1 MKTIDISKF
10 DIRLSYLTTNDIKQW
25 NKLNRFSRTL
35 WFENTISGPD
45 FDYSRLSIVIFKL
58 YPHYSTWSHVPRKNG
73 GYLLQ
78 NNNSNSILT
87 INADLMNGW
96 WNILKKLSGN
106 NLTNTKRSDTTLQ
119 LYNEFYQISDKEIS
133 TQLSIKFGHNIKVW
147 DAFLNYLDTVY
158 TIGNLSP
165 AGANPGGGGLD
176 LWTDKLLKLKQNW
189 FDKSSSDQQP
199 EYAPNS
205 ILDKWKPL
213 LQQSYP
219 SIDKNNWK
227 NFIDNHFYLQYVDD
241 EYELSP
247 LTLNINEDESI
258 VSFLDQLSGRIIER
272 GRTIED
278 SINKTIEFD
287 TIPYNSIVLK

>member
-1 MKTIDISKF
+1 M
-10 DIRLSYLTTNDIKQW
+10 
-25 NKLNRFSRTL
+25 
-35 WFENTISGPD
+35 
-45 FDYSRLSIVIFKL
+45 
-58 YPHYSTWSHVPRKNG
+58 H
-73 GYLLQ
+73 
-78 NNNSNSILT
+78 
-87 INADLMNGW
+87 
-96 WNILKKLSGN
+96 
-106 NLTNTKRSDTTLQ
+106 
-119 LYNEFYQISDKEIS
+119 
-133 TQLSIKFGHNIKVW
+133 
-147 DAFLNYLDTVY
+147 AFLNYLDTVY

-247 LTLNINEDESI
+247 LTLNINENESI
-258 VSFLDQLSGRIIER
+258 VSFLAQLSGRIIER

>member
-1 MKTIDISKF
+1 
-10 DIRLSYLTTNDIKQW
+10 
-25 NKLNRFSRTL
+25 
-35 WFENTISGPD
+35 
-45 FDYSRLSIVIFKL
+45 
-58 YPHYSTWSHVPRKNG
+58 
-73 GYLLQ
+73 
-78 NNNSNSILT
+78 
-87 INADLMNGW
+87 MNGW
-96 WNILKKLSGN
+96 WNIFKKLSGN

-119 LYNEFYQISDKEIS
+119 LYNEFYQLSDKEIS
-133 TQLSIKFGHNIKVW
+133 THLSIKFGHNIKVW
-147 DAFLNYLDTVY
+147 DTFLNYLDTVY
-158 TIGNLSP
+158 TICNLSP

-189 FDKSSSDQQP
+189 FDKPSSDQQP

-205 ILDKWKPL
+205 ILDKWKLL

-247 LTLNINEDESI
+247 LILNINEDESI
-258 VSFLDQLSGRIIER
+258 VSFLDQLSGRIIEC